1 MMEHVKYLIAFG
13 TLLALSACT
22 SVGPGQNKVR
32 ERVVTKHEYV
42 EKKIPRQS
50 RPRGVNLKDVEF
62 HVVNESNFEEFKKE
76 FIKKN
81 GKFVFV
87 AISVDDYEALALNLA
102 ELERYIK
109 QQKELIVYYE
119 GYTN

>member
-1 MMEHVKYLIAFG
+1 MNMKYLVGIVAILGF
-13 TLLALSACT
+13 SAGCT
-22 SVGPGQNKVR
+22 KVGPGQTKVQ

-42 EKKIPRQS
+42 ERKVPKQS
-50 RPRGVNLKDVEF
+50 RPRGVNIGDVEF
-62 HVVNESNFEEFKKE
+62 HVVNESNFEAFKKE

-87 AISVDDYEALALNLA
+87 AISVNDYETLALNLA

-109 QQKELIVYYE
+109 QQKEIIVYYE
-119 GYTN
+119 GFTN